1 MRVHILGGGIGGMS
15 AALHLA
21 RLSASGVMP
30 RDLEVHVYERLGR
43 YGGKAVSQFIER
55 DGGGRWPG
63 EHGFRFFPNFYRC
76 IVDTLKY
83 VPVTAAH
90 KARRGLD
97 PDLGPTVFDL
107 LESVG
112 EGGAALGGAVHHIP
126 RAQSLDGIVGAITE
140 TLSAFQVTP
149 LDIATFSAE
158 ITRFLCTCNDRAVLT
173 WEHDTLQGFLGR
185 HDFSPGMVTFLRSLR
200 ALSAMRADK
209 GSLRTLFFTATQMI
223 ADFDPE
229 YHLRDAL
236 LPGPTDYLM
245 LEPWAEELGR
255 LGVVFHPGQT
265 VTGLAFGAPKRGLP
279 SRLTS
284 VTFDGPTPRIDAG
297 ADDVFVLALPFEV
310 ARPLLV
316 AAPNLPVTLEG
327 VHAIPQRP
335 DNLGDGAEPM
345 VGVQFWLK
353 RDVPIASGHVVYP
366 KARWAITSVSQAQFW
381 RGTFASSLADT
392 FGAPGLE
399 GILSAIVSGWE
410 VESDRIHKAP
420 KDCTSEELAKEVFAQ
435 IVEDSGT
442 DLTWADV
449 IDFHVDSDIAFTAGR
464 AHCTTPLWVSP
475 SGSYLHRPNPD
486 LQCGNLFLA
495 SDWARTETDVGSME
509 SADEAARRSVAAI
522 AQLLPM
528 PPPEHLLPEV
538 RPFRLWRAIELGRAA
553 DQFLFDHGLGHSLD
567 MTAAVRGELGG
578 ALRALR
584 DGDVVEAL
592 TIVRTHARG
601 AHSAQPRFE
610 MIQWAETLGS
620 GVARRGLDHALRL
633 FDLLDR
639 YDDDGDSRVRT
650 PTSVFDLLG
659 NLI

>member
-21 RLSASGVMP
+21 RLSKSGVMP
-30 RDLEVHVYERLGR
+30 RDLEVHVYERLDR
-43 YGGKAVSQFIER
+43 YGGKAVSQFVAR

-83 VPVTAAH
+83 IPVTDAH

-97 PDLGPTVFDL
+97 PSLGPTVFDL
-107 LESVG
+107 LDSVG

-126 RAQSLDGIVGAITE
+126 RAQSLDGIVGAVTE
-140 TLSAFQVTP
+140 TLNAFRVTP
-149 LDIATFSAE
+149 RDIAIFSAE
-158 ITRFLCTCNDRAVLT
+158 ITRFLCTCNDRALIT
-173 WEHDTLQGFLGR
+173 WEHDTLQGFLER

-223 ADFDPE
+223 ADFDPA

-245 LEPWAEELGR
+245 LEPWAQELER
-255 LGVVFHPGQT
+255 LDVVFHPGQT
-265 VTGLAFGAPKRGLP
+265 VTSLAFGPARRGLP
-279 SRLTS
+279 SRLTR
-284 VTFDGPTPRIDAG
+284 VTFDGPTKAIDAT

-316 AAPNLPVTLEG
+316 AAPNLPTTLEG
-327 VHAIPQRP
+327 VHAIAQRP

-366 KARWAITSVSQAQFW
+366 TARWAITSVSQAQFW
-381 RGTFASSLADT
+381 RQTFTTSLEET
-392 FGAPGLE
+392 FQAPGLQ

-420 KDCTSEELAKEVFAQ
+420 KDCTPEELAREVFAQ
-435 IVEDSGT
+435 IVQDSGA

-449 IDFHVDSDIAFTAGR
+449 IDFHVDSDIGFSPGR

-475 SGSYLHRPNPD
+475 RGSYLNRPNPD

-522 AQLLPM
+522 AQLLPL
-528 PPPEHLLPEV
+528 PPADHLLPEV
-538 RPFRLWRAIELGRAA
+538 RPFRLWRAVELGRAA
-553 DQFLFDHGLGHSLD
+553 DQFLFDHGFGHSLD
-567 MTAAVRGELGG
+567 MTSSARVELGG

-584 DGDVVEAL
+584 AGDISGAL
-592 TIVRTHARG
+592 AVAREHARG
-601 AHSAQPRFE
+601 AHPAQPRFDVA
-610 MIQWAETLGS
+610 QWAETLGS

-633 FDLLDR
+633 FDLLDGPDEPEPR
-639 YDDDGDSRVRT
+639 PPS
-650 PTSVFDLLG
+650 SVFQFLA
-659 NLI
+659 NLV

>member
-15 AALHLA
+15 AALHLG
-21 RLSASGVMP
+21 RLSAAGVMP
-30 RDLEVHVYERLGR
+30 HDLEVHVYDRLDR
-43 YGGKAVSQFIER
+43 LGGKAVSQLSER
-55 DGGGRWPG
+55 DGAGRWPG

-97 PDLGPTVFDL
+97 PELGPTVFDL

-112 EGGAALGGAVHHIP
+112 ESGAALGGAVHHIP
-126 RAQSLDGIVGAITE
+126 RAQSLDGIVGAIRE
-140 TLSAFQVTP
+140 TLSAFHVTP

-158 ITRFLCTCNDRAVLT
+158 ITRFLCTCNDRALLT
-173 WEHDTLQGFLGR
+173 WEHDTLQGFLAR
-185 HDFSPGMVTFLRSLR
+185 HDFSPGMVTFFRSLR

-245 LEPWAEELGR
+245 LEPWADELER
-255 LGVVFHPGQT
+255 LGVLFHPRHA
-265 VTGLAFGAPKRGLP
+265 VTALSFGESRHGLP

-284 VTFDGPTPRIDAG
+284 VELDGATARIEAG
-297 ADDVFVLALPFEV
+297 PDDVFVLALPFEV

-327 VHAIPQRP
+327 VHQIAQRP

-366 KARWAITSVSQAQFW
+366 TAQWAITSVSQAQFW
-381 RGTFASSLADT
+381 RDTFAASLEDT
-392 FGAPGLE
+392 FAAPGLR

-420 KDCTSEELAKEVFAQ
+420 KNCTSGEGRLETRTLFGAKVTPFA
-435 IVEDSGT
+435 
-442 DLTWADV
+442 LADV
-449 IDFHVDSDIAFTAGR
+449 K
-464 AHCTTPLWVSP
+464 
-475 SGSYLHRPNPD
+475 
-486 LQCGNLFLA
+486 
-495 SDWARTETDVGSME
+495 
-509 SADEAARRSVAAI
+509 
-522 AQLLPM
+522 
-528 PPPEHLLPEV
+528 
-538 RPFRLWRAIELGRAA
+538 
-553 DQFLFDHGLGHSLD
+553 
-567 MTAAVRGELGG
+567 AVRVYVGVYWSFLELDIGRDKWLSVFG
-578 ALRALR
+578 LMKTWTWDKQAKPALTLRAKS
-584 DGDVVEAL
+584 
-592 TIVRTHARG
+592 I
-601 AHSAQPRFE
+601 
-610 MIQWAETLGS
+610 AEFLGKPLELPP
-620 GVARRGLDHALRL
+620 A
-633 FDLLDR
+633 
-639 YDDDGDSRVRT
+639 
-650 PTSVFDLLG
+650 
-659 NLI
+659 